1 MGVTLSPRSGNG
13 NHRAGRFVQ
22 FFTKDRSMSTLRP
35 RCDFGPL
42 ARRSPAALPCDRRLP
57 DVHRRLEDAGRE
69 RGPTDPL
76 ARPPQLAM
84 LEAALLIADEPLP
97 LRKLAHVAG
106 LPDSSTARGLLKQ
119 LQSRYDAD
127 GTAFQVH
134 ELAGGFQLL
143 TRSAYHRW
151 LAPLRRKADDIRLTG
166 AAKETLAIVA
176 YRQPIMRAEIEAIR
190 GVHCGETL
198 RLLME
203 KGLVKITGRDDSLG
217 RPVLYG
223 TTKKFLQ
230 HFGLKSLRD
239 LPRSEHLKPATKAM
253 DPSETGDA

>member
-1 MGVTLSPRSGNG
+1 MRHPLQKR
-13 NHRAGRFVQ
+13 
-22 FFTKDRSMSTLRP
+22 
-35 RCDFGPL
+35 DFGPL

-57 DVHRRLEDAGRE
+57 DVHRRLVDAGRP
-69 RGPTDPL
+69 RGPADPL
-76 ARPPQLAM
+76 ARSPQLAM

-97 LRKLAHVAG
+97 LRKLAQLAG
-106 LPDSSTARGLLKQ
+106 LPDSATARGLLKQ
-119 LQSRYDAD
+119 LQACYELD
-127 GTAFQVH
+127 GTAFQVS

-143 TRSAYHRW
+143 TRPEYRRW
-151 LAPLRRKADDIRLTG
+151 LSPLRRKHDDIKLTS

-203 KGLVKITGRDDSLG
+203 KGLVKIAGRDDSLG

-230 HFGLKSLRD
+230 HFGLKSLRE
-239 LPRSEHLKPATKAM
+239 LPRSEHLLPPTKAN
-253 DPSETGDA
+253 DAAESNEA